1 MVVNKEHSLGFWCAR
16 IGQQYLT
23 MLHDRLAHLGLERGY
38 FTLALIVETKGKVSQ
53 QELADALHMDKVAMA
68 RTIDHLCEHGFVQRD
83 VCPNDRRKHHLKLM
97 PKAIPAVKEIK
108 QAYAALDRMAL
119 KELNSGERGRMIHQL
134 REALGNLH
142 QVSSPEARKPKRQPS
157 H

>member
-16 IGQQYLT
+16 VGQQYLT

-38 FTLALIVETKGKVSQ
+38 FALALIVEAEGKVSQ

-68 RTIDHLCEHGFVQRD
+68 RTIDHLCEHGYVQRAA
-83 VCPNDRRKHHLKLM
+83 CPNDRRKHHIKLM

-108 QAYAALDRMAL
+108 QAFTTLDRMAL
-119 KELNSGERGRMIHQL
+119 KDLDGAGRGQMIQQL

-142 QVSSPEARKPKRQPS
+142 QVSAAVAEKPKKQRT